1 MLNTAILI
9 ATLLVLAVSVKRL
22 YRTLT
27 VGSVEQ
33 LVKRGEDALIKLK
46 EDANQPNSK
55 GVFVFAWLF
64 NVVLLSATTALSVYI
79 LTNIL
84 NFVWGVVW
92 KTIL

>member
-9 ATLLVLAVSVKRL
+9 TALLVLVVSVKRL

-27 VGSVEQ
+27 LGSMKQ
-33 LVKRGEDALIKLK
+33 LVKRGEDALTKLK

-64 NVVLLSATTALSVYI
+64 CVVLLSATTALSVYI

-84 NFVWGVVW
+84 NFA
-92 KTIL
+92 

>member
-9 ATLLVLAVSVKRL
+9 TTLLVLVVSVKRL

-27 VGSVEQ
+27 VGSMEQ
-33 LVKRGEDALIKLK
+33 LVKRGEDALTKLK
-46 EDANQPNSK
+46 EDANKPNSK

-64 NVVLLSATTALSVYI
+64 SVVLLSATTALSVYI

-84 NFVWGVVW
+84 NFA
-92 KTIL
+92 